1 MTVVK
6 GRLEAGQMGTAL
18 RVVDVVAKAKDVLM
32 EFVHILECHLDLNA
46 VRLSLEAD
54 RITDRLLILIQLT
67 DKAGD
72 AIRLVKGD
80 LLRRLAAQIGKVNRQ
95 KRIQVAVSCNRDFS
109 SVAENRVFSKIS
121 GSGRN
126 WIRVPVARV
135 LPMTGRRPF
144 SSSMVGVPRIYR
156 SW

>member
-1 MTVVK
+1 MPSASPLKQT
-6 GRLEAGQMGTAL
+6 G
-18 RVVDVVAKAKDVLM
+18 
-32 EFVHILECHLDLNA
+32 
-46 VRLSLEAD
+46 SL
-54 RITDRLLILIQLT
+54 TGSSFLIQLT

-95 KRIQVAVSCNRDFS
+95 KRIQVGRLMQPGLQLGRS
-109 SVAENRVFSKIS
+109 ENRVFSKIS